1 MEIEISTKTVD
12 LIRKHQKNLEG
23 ADAVIYRALC
33 ILDKID
39 DAKPVVKKQKPK
51 EKANPLS
58 HAKITSMTIGTES
71 FGKTSWNHAVVKII
85 SRLGH
90 RKDEFKT
97 MPRARIHDGDDGR
110 KSSKYIVE
118 VDKSVPAMSAPVAKG
133 VIETIGNHFNLDIEV
148 HYQRESGGSGVI
160 RTPKKNAVQ
169 IGKVVPINTGRGDS

>member
-1 MEIEISTKTVD
+1 MEIEISTKTAD

-39 DAKPVVKKQKPK
+39 DAKPAVKKQKPK
-51 EKANPLS
+51 EKANPLF
-58 HAKITSMTIGTES
+58 HAKITSMTIGTEG
-71 FGKTSWNHAVVKII
+71 FGKTSWQGAVAKIM

-97 MPRARIHDGDDGR
+97 MPHARIHNGDDGKR
-110 KSSKYIVE
+110 ASKYVVE
-118 VDKSVPAMSAPVAKG
+118 VNRSVPAMSAPTAKD

-148 HYQRESGGSGVI
+148 HYQKESGRLGVI
-160 RTPKKNAVQ
+160 RTPKKNTVQ
-169 IGKVVPINTGRGDS
+169 MGKVVPINTGRGDS